1 MLKRRAL
8 RGMLNRLRKTVIL
21 SEPTHSRANGFV
33 ESKDPYKLQRSPVEV
48 LSR

>member
-21 SEPTHSRANGFV
+21 IV
-33 ESKDPYKLQRSPVEV
+33 ESKDPYRLQRSPVEV